1 MSPRLALLTALL
13 ACDSFARAQAP
24 DPKSDPQPT
33 PKASQPLELKSG
45 KVELTLSGLKVDLP
59 AQDKGHT
66 YKISSSFSL
75 EQGFDARDVIDEAV
89 DGKLVAGTWVLVGFF
104 TAGDCNAVV
113 GAAVLESPWEAELS
127 LHDLAFTVRGGVFA
141 FDGELGK
148 VPATVLC
155 AERPKLEP
163 GTRKALLLYHFFIGT
178 DLATPRE
185 ELLAKLQKRPAVER
199 AVKSW
204 KLDTVSKG
212 RPLEASNVRVRG
224 DKRPGPLT
232 LELARLTLR
241 PPDDGTYWTTRSS
254 PDEGVDWLDRMVP
267 ALPEVSIEVVNSPE
281 SCAAT
286 LAMVTGKQMKGAPPA
301 RHLPSGWSAGPIL
314 DIDGDPEYTV
324 CRDFK
329 GGALL
334 VGYFLEKS
342 FKQDLGDLRPIHSIL
357 DALTA
362 AKL

>member
-1 MSPRLALLTALL
+1 MNPRLALTLVALL
-13 ACDSFARAQAP
+13 AGPPAWAQ
-24 DPKSDPQPT
+24 DGDPQPV
-33 PKASQPLELKSG
+33 PPPPAVQPLELKSG
-45 KVELTLSGLKVDLP
+45 KVELPLSGLKVDLP
-59 AQDKGHT
+59 AQGKGHT
-66 YKISSSFSL
+66 YKVSSSFSL

-104 TAGDCNAVV
+104 TAGDCKAVV

-127 LHDLAFTVRGGVFA
+127 LHDLGFTVRGGVFT

-163 GTRKALLLYHFFIGT
+163 GTRKALLLYHYFIGT

-185 ELLAKLQKRPAVER
+185 ELLAKLQKRPAIER
-199 AVKSW
+199 AIKSW

-224 DKRPGPLT
+224 GKSPGPLT
-232 LELARLTLR
+232 LGLARLTLR
-241 PPDDGTYWTTRSS
+241 PPDDGTFWLARSS
-254 PDEGVDWLDRMVP
+254 PDDSVDWLDRMVP
-267 ALPEVSIEVVNSPE
+267 ALPEVSVEVLSSPE

-286 LAMVTGKQMKGAPPA
+286 LAMVTGKRMKDAPAA
-301 RHLPSGWSAGPIL
+301 RHVPSGWSAGPIL
-314 DIDGDPEYTV
+314 DIDGDPEYTI

-329 GGALL
+329 DGALL
-334 VGYFLEKS
+334 VGFFLEKS

>member
-1 MSPRLALLTALL
+1 MNPRLALTLVALL
-13 ACDSFARAQAP
+13 TGTPAWAQTP
-24 DPKSDPQPT
+24 DPAPL
-33 PKASQPLELKSG
+33 PKTTLPLEVKSG
-45 KVELTLSGLKVDLP
+45 KVDLPLSGLRVDLP
-59 AQDKGHT
+59 AQGKGHT
-66 YKISSSFSL
+66 YKVSASFSL

-104 TAGDCNAVV
+104 TAGTCKDVV
-113 GAAVLESPWEAELS
+113 GAAALDTPWESELT
-127 LHDLAFTVRGGVFA
+127 LHDIPFTVRGGVFT

-148 VPATVLC
+148 VPSAVLC
-155 AERPKLEP
+155 AERPKLAP
-163 GTRKALLLYHFFIGT
+163 GTRKALLLYHFFLGT

-185 ELLAKLQKRPAVER
+185 ELLAMLKKRPSVER
-199 AVKSW
+199 SVKSW
-204 KLDTVSKG
+204 KLDTLGGG
-212 RPLEASNVRVRG
+212 RPLEASNVRIRG
-224 DKRPGPLT
+224 DKQPGPLT
-232 LELARLTLR
+232 LQLARLSLR
-241 PPDDGTYWTTRSS
+241 PPDDGTFWTTRSA
-254 PDEGVDWLDRMVP
+254 PDEGVDWIDRMVP
-267 ALPEVSIEVVNSPE
+267 ALPEVSVEVVHSNE

-286 LAMVTGKQMKGAPPA
+286 LAMVTGKQMKGVPAA

-342 FKQDLGDLRPIHSIL
+342 FKRDLGDLRPIHAIL

-362 AKL
+362 SKL